1 MNNISFQGRTNLIFD
16 NKIYDRAIAKRHNYA
31 SIDLNRRPTD
41 NCRIFRSK
49 YSALD
54 VNETQD
60 VGVLLLGDKKDGIF
74 FQNASEKILDILDS
88 IKEMQKNA
96 TENLTAWIIG
106 GKNNSQTTQ
115 EVNTLAE
122 ILCDRADIDASII
135 AGKKQQLVPNMTF
148 HPVAGK
154 LDMSFSMPLAK
165 TQISKDL
172 ENYYEIVELNNTTI
186 S

>member
-16 NKIYDRAIAKRHNYA
+16 NKIYDRAIAKLYNHRTTY
-31 SIDLNRRPTD
+31 LNHRPTD
-41 NCRIFRSK
+41 NCRIFRGK

-60 VGVLLLGDKKDGIF
+60 VGVLLLGNKKDGIF
-74 FQNASEKILDILDS
+74 FHNASEKILDILEN
-88 IKEMQKNA
+88 IKKMQKNA

-115 EVNTLAE
+115 EVNKLAE
-122 ILCDRADIDASII
+122 ILCDRPDIDTSII
-135 AGKKQQLVPNMTF
+135 AGKKQRLVPNITF
-148 HPVAGK
+148 YPAASK
-154 LDMSFSMPLAK
+154 FDMSFSMPISR

-172 ENYYEIVELNNTTI
+172 ENYYEIVELNNAVI